1 MSEDTQSQEH
11 TKFIDEFNKLSTE
24 NLKTYE
30 QENRKRINDADIE
43 VRLAFDKKWK
53 KLVGTSYFVPVTSAT
68 EKQAP
73 GDAKRTDP
81 ASNNYQGFWEVLFS
95 SKGSPNDPDDVTL
108 TLNGECLQIQ
118 RNVPVIIPGPFLEV
132 CDHGVYP
139 VYHQEPGKD
148 RKIVGSVKFFPYTT
162 MRQASEEE
170 YKKMKASGDRITKD
184 AREKQEKA

>member
-11 TKFIDEFNKLSTE
+11 VKFIEEFVKLSTE

-53 KLVGTSYFVPVTSAT
+53 KLIGTSYFVPVTT
-68 EKQAP
+68 TKEKQA
-73 GDAKRTDP
+73 GDTRRLDP
-81 ASNNYQGFWEVLFS
+81 ASNNYAGFYEVLFS

-108 TLNGECLQIQ
+108 TLNGECLHIQ
-118 RNVPVIIPGPFLEV
+118 RNVPVIVPGPFLEV
-132 CDHGVYP
+132 ADHGVYP

-162 MRQASEEE
+162 LRQASEEE
-170 YKKMKASGDRITKD
+170 YRKMKASGDKITRD
-184 AREKQEKA
+184 AREKQENA